1 MRQIYMRYIKVARR
15 YGKAL
20 LSAAIEQKVLSEV
33 REDTRKILNLIKT
46 SQEFNDFITNP
57 IIQPQF
63 KQEIFQQILGDIV
76 HPLILNFLYLL
87 AQRQRER
94 LLEMIIQEFLR
105 EANEYAGIMIA
116 HVTSVVP
123 LTNEQETQLSQRLSA
138 YSGKQ
143 IQLEREINEQIKGGF
158 IIRLGDTIFDG
169 SVATQL
175 ERLRKSLTM
184 GLSKSPHL

>member
-1 MRQIYMRYIKVARR
+1 MRQIYMRYTKVARR

-46 SQEFNDFITNP
+46 SQEFNDFLTNP

-63 KQEIFQQILGDIV
+63 KQETFQQIFEGAI
-76 HPLILNFLYLL
+76 HPLTLNFLYLL

-94 LLEMIIQEFLR
+94 PLEMIIQEFIR

-123 LTNEQETQLSQRLSA
+123 LTNEQETQLSQRLST

-143 IQLEREINEQIKGGF
+143 IQLEREIDERIKGGF
-158 IIRLGDTIFDG
+158 IVRLGDTILDG

-175 ERLRKSLTM
+175 ERLRESLTV
-184 GLSKSPHL
+184 G